1 MTEPQPWRVLA
12 SEVALDHSPWLRVIR
27 QDVLLPNGA
36 RIPDYL
42 LTPGR
47 DFAMTVALTDD
58 EQILLVKQ
66 YKHGLG
72 RVVLDFPAGYLDTPA
87 EDPLAC
93 AQRELREETG
103 YAAHTWIPLSKWA
116 LDSNR
121 STTGAHLFFAR
132 GLTQVAEPRLD
143 DTEALVH
150 FAVPLRDIPALL
162 QTEMPTLVCAAI
174 WGLAAPYIFQLPLT
188 TYPRVNGK

>member
-1 MTEPQPWRVLA
+1 MIEPQPWRVLA
-12 SEVALDHSPWLRVIR
+12 SEIALDHSPWLRVIR
-27 QDVLLPNGA
+27 QEVLLPNGV

-47 DFAMTVALTDD
+47 DYSMVLALTDD
-58 EQILLVKQ
+58 KQALVVKQ

-103 YAAHTWIPLSKWA
+103 YAARTWIPLGKWA

-121 STTGAHLFFAR
+121 ATTGAHLFFAR
-132 GLTQVAEPRLD
+132 GLTQVAAPRLD
-143 DTEALVH
+143 DTETLVH
-150 FAVPLRDIPALL
+150 FTVPLQQIPLLL
-162 QTEMPTLVCAAI
+162 QTEMPTLVCAAL
-174 WGLAAPYIFQLPLT
+174 WGLAAPHVFQSPLT
-188 TYPRVNGK
+188 TCPMVNGK

>member
-1 MTEPQPWRVLA
+1 MTDPQPWRVLS
-12 SEVALDHSPWLRVIR
+12 SETLLDFSPWLRVIR
-27 QDVLLPNGA
+27 QAVALPNGA
-36 RIPDYL
+36 HIPDYV

-47 DFAMTVALTDD
+47 DYSMVLALTDD
-58 EQILLVKQ
+58 EQVLLVKQ

-103 YAAHTWIPLSKWA
+103 YAARTWIPLGKWA

-121 STTGAHLFFAR
+121 ATTGAHLFFAR
-132 GLTQVAEPRLD
+132 GLTRVAEPRLD

-150 FAVPLRDIPALL
+150 FTVPLRDIPALL

-174 WGLAAPYIFQLPLT
+174 WGLAAPHIYPSPLT
-188 TYPRVNGK
+188 TYQTGK